1 VRIQVEGAGEHNL
14 RDIDVQFDEG
24 LTAVT
29 GVSGSGKTSLVFD
42 TLYHEARRRF
52 LEVFALGS
60 TALRLAPA
68 RVRSISGLGPAV
80 AVGQNRLN
88 RNPNSTLASASGLH
102 LFLRMLYAGF
112 GERYCPHCGTSL
124 TVYTEDEI
132 VERLLSMA
140 YHQELRLL
148 APLLRGVRG
157 SHRTLLNLLAGQ
169 FGPEALWVDGQ
180 CGATRELDASEG
192 HDVEVELARLGLD
205 ATAAQVRNA
214 VQTAAALGTHSIAV
228 RWNGGSLALSHA
240 PVCTECGAWFGV
252 LRPVHF
258 NKHCPYC
265 AGAGC
270 DRCHGT
276 GLHPEAAAV
285 RLFGLSLPELLALS
299 VEEVRTLFAE
309 GDLPHPAARL
319 RVEIERR
326 LEALDKVGLGYI
338 ALDRAS
344 PSLSRG
350 EAQRVRLAL
359 TLTSRLEDM
368 VHVLDEPTIGQHTA
382 DVIRLMPRLRELA
395 GPVIYVEHDRLAAS
409 VADEVIDLGPGAG
422 RDGGQ
427 LVFQGAP
434 ARLWQADTL
443 TGRYFSM
450 RERVAAP
457 PRRSA
462 PEQFRT
468 VHGADLRNLRGIDV
482 PMPVGRL
489 TVIAGVSGSGKS
501 TLVEDVLVATL
512 REQQPVGCREI
523 AGPSLKPVIVD
534 QGPIGRNPRSNPATY
549 TKLSGV
555 IRDLFAA
562 MSSLTPSHFSFNRLE
577 GACPACKGMGAI
589 EVSMRYL
596 PSTWIPCAA
605 CEGKRFSDEVLSV
618 KVLFDGQSLTIADFY
633 DLDVREALSLLR
645 SERRLPERSTK
656 RAARILT
663 ALRDVGLGYL
673 TLGQPSP
680 TLSGGEAQRV
690 KLAKSLGRG
699 GLSHRLLVLDEPT
712 TGLHPRDVAALLLVL
727 DRLVRRG
734 ATIVVVE
741 HHTDVIRAADWVI
754 ELGPG
759 AGPKGGRLLYAGDP
773 DGLAQQPT
781 PSGQA
786 LRDEA
791 AIQPR
796 VSAQA
801 VPPERSPSIAIRGAR
816 VHNLKSLDVDIPKRA
831 LTVVTGVS
839 GSGKSSLV
847 KDVLEAEAR
856 RRFLET
862 LTLYERQATREGAE
876 ALVESVSG
884 LGVGIAVGT
893 ERRLRYDLRATVGT
907 ATELSRHLA
916 VLLSLMGERRCL
928 ECGAHMDRLPAER
941 QTDAP
946 QAVGR
951 WRCASCGAEDSV
963 ARPRHFSP
971 QTYAAACLT
980 CHGIGYLQK
989 PCPQKLI
996 IHPEKPLCAGAM
1008 YSPGF
1013 FPNGYLC
1020 KPLNFGCDMTRAL
1033 GERYGFD
1040 PEITPWNHMT
1050 PDAQQAFLFGD
1061 AQPLEVTFRSR
1072 SRTGEK
1078 VVRYPGFYGW
1088 VRDWDVGG
1096 MYTESYPCPSC
1107 GGQRLRPEYLAVRI
1121 NGHNV
1126 FELSEMS
1133 LTDLLQVLDDVVL
1146 PDGPLASTAGS
1157 LSAAASLDTARQRLR
1172 FLLQVGL
1179 GYLHL
1184 NRRAASLSAGEAQR
1198 IRLAHLLGS
1207 GLTSLTVLMDEP
1219 SRGMHPSELEAL
1231 LRALKQLRDE
1241 GNTVIV
1247 VEHDPLLIRAAD
1259 HLIDMGPGPGVHG
1272 GQIVAQGTPE
1282 EVARRE
1288 TVTAAWLRG
1297 ERRLDGQDR
1306 RRSPNRWLEIRGA
1319 RANNLCGGTVRFPLH
1334 LLVGVCGVSGSGKST
1349 LCVDTLG
1356 RALSPKKVTT
1366 SVAYEPLEPG
1376 PYDAIEGEPK
1386 RTIVVDQSLAG
1397 ITSPVDYL
1405 KLARPLRRLFA
1416 DSDDAKALG
1425 LEEQHLKR
1433 RCSAC
1438 NGQGLIR
1445 LDMGFLPSVR
1455 VMCETCQ
1462 GTGFL
1467 PEAWDVCLRGWSLP
1481 ELSRL
1486 TIDQVYELFGDLKA
1500 LVRPLEAAREVGL
1513 GYLVLRQPRH
1523 ALSGG
1528 EAQRLK
1534 IAAELCRKTSSST
1547 LYIMDEPTV
1556 GQHLEDVARLVS
1568 VLHRLVNEGHTVLV
1582 LEHHSHLLAS
1592 CDWLVELGPGG
1603 GPQGG
1608 RVIAAGTPEQVAAGA
1623 TPTASYLREVLEV
1636 AG

>member
-1 VRIQVEGAGEHNL
+1 MRIQVEGAGEHNL
-14 RDIDVQFDEG
+14 KDIDVQFGDG
-24 LTAVT
+24 LTVVT

-42 TLYHEARRRF
+42 TLFHEARRRF

-60 TALRLAPA
+60 TSLRLAPA

-80 AVGQNRLN
+80 AVGQNQLN
-88 RNPNSTLASASGLH
+88 RNPSSTLASASGLH
-102 LFLRMLYAGF
+102 LFLRMLYARF
-112 GERYCPHCGTSL
+112 GERYCPQCGASL

-132 VERLLSMA
+132 VERLQNMA
-140 YHQELRLL
+140 HHQELRVF
-148 APLLRGVRG
+148 APLLRDVRG
-157 SHRTLLNLLAGQ
+157 SHRTLLDLLAEQ
-169 FGPEALWVDGQ
+169 FDPEALLVDGQ
-180 CGATRELDASEG
+180 RAATEELDASEG

-205 ATAAQVRNA
+205 TTASQARDAVRA
-214 VQTAAALGTHSIAV
+214 AAALGAHAVTV
-228 RWNGGSLALSHA
+228 RWNGSASVLSNA
-240 PVCTECGAWFGV
+240 PVCTECGTWFGQ
-252 LRPVHF
+252 LSPVHF
-258 NKHCPYC
+258 NTQCPHC
-265 AGAGC
+265 AGSGC
-270 DRCHGT
+270 NRCSGT
-276 GLHPEAAAV
+276 GLHPEAASV
-285 RLFGLSLPELLALS
+285 RVFGLSLPGLLALS
-299 VEEVRTLFAE
+299 VEEVRGLFAE
-309 GDLPHPAARL
+309 SGDTLPAAR
-319 RVEIERR
+319 VQAEVERR
-326 LEALDKVGLGYI
+326 LEALHKVGLGYL
-338 ALDRAS
+338 ALNRTS

-368 VHVLDEPTIGQHTA
+368 VHVLDEPTIGQHPV
-382 DVIRLMPRLRELA
+382 DVARLMPRLRELA
-395 GPVIYVEHDRLAAS
+395 GPVVYVEHDRLAAS

-422 RDGGQ
+422 REGGQ

-434 ARLWQADTL
+434 AGLWKADTP
-443 TGRYFSM
+443 TGRYFSL
-450 RERVAAP
+450 RERVVAP
-457 PRRSA
+457 PRRCA
-462 PEQFRT
+462 PEQFLMVR
-468 VHGADLRNLRGIDV
+468 GANLRNLQGIDV
-482 PMPVGRL
+482 PIPVARL
-489 TVIAGVSGSGKS
+489 TAIAGVSGSGKS
-501 TLVEDVLVATL
+501 TLLEDVLVATL
-512 REQQPVGCREI
+512 CEQEPVGCRQI
-523 AGPSLKPVIVD
+523 DGPPLRPVIVD

-549 TKLSGV
+549 TKLSDV
-555 IRDLFAA
+555 VRDLFAA
-562 MSSLTPSHFSFNRLE
+562 VSSLTPSHFSFNRPE
-577 GACPACKGMGAI
+577 GACPSCNGMGAI

-605 CEGKRFSDEVLSV
+605 CDGKRFSDEVLSV
-618 KVLFDGQSLTIADFY
+618 EVPFGARSLTIADFY

-645 SERRLPERSTK
+645 GERRLPERCTA
-656 RAARILT
+656 RAVRILT
-663 ALRDVGLGYL
+663 ALHDVGLGYL

-690 KLAKSLGRG
+690 KLVKSLGRG

-712 TGLHPRDVAALLLVL
+712 TGLHPRDVAALLVVL

-734 ATIVVVE
+734 CTVVVVE
-741 HHTDVIRAADWVI
+741 HNTDVIRAADWVI

-773 DGLAQQPT
+773 DGLAQLPT

-791 AIQPR
+791 AIHPC
-796 VSAQA
+796 VSTEAA
-801 VPPERSPSIAIRGAR
+801 PPERSPSIAIRAAR
-816 VHNLKSLDVDIPKRA
+816 VHNLKSADVDIPKGV

-884 LGVGIAVGT
+884 LGVAIPVGT
-893 ERRLRYDLRATVGT
+893 ERRLRYDWRATVGT

-916 VLLSLMGERRCL
+916 VLLSLIGERRCL
-928 ECGAHMDRLPAER
+928 QCGAQMARLPVER
-941 QTDAP
+941 QVDAS
-946 QAVGR
+946 QAIGL

-963 ARPRHFSP
+963 AQPRHFSP

-980 CHGIGYLQK
+980 CHGMGDLQT
-989 PCPQKLI
+989 PTPHKLI
-996 IHPEKPLCAGAM
+996 ICPEKPLCAGAM

-1020 KPLNFGCDMTRAL
+1020 KPFNFGYDMTKAL

-1040 PEITPWNHMT
+1040 PETTPWNRMT

-1061 AQPLEVTFRSR
+1061 AEPLEVTFRSR
-1072 SRTGEK
+1072 SRIGKK

-1096 MYTESYPCPSC
+1096 MYTESERCPGC
-1107 GGQRLRPEYLAVRI
+1107 GGQRLRPKYLAVTIDR
-1121 NGHNV
+1121 HNA
-1126 FELSEMS
+1126 FELGEMTLS
-1133 LTDLLQVLDDVVL
+1133 DLLKVLDELVL
-1146 PDGPLASTAGS
+1146 PDGGAASTEMP
-1157 LSAAASLDTARQRLR
+1157 LSAAPTLDTGRQRLR

-1198 IRLAHLLGS
+1198 IRLAGLLGS

-1231 LRALKQLRDE
+1231 LQALRQLREE

-1259 HLIDMGPGPGVHG
+1259 HVIDMGPGPGVEG
-1272 GQIVAQGTPE
+1272 GQVVAQGTPE

-1297 ERRLDGQDR
+1297 EKHFEVRGERRNPSD
-1306 RRSPNRWLEIRGA
+1306 WLEIRGA
-1319 RANNLCGGTVRFPLH
+1319 KANNLCGGTVRFPLH
-1334 LLVGVCGVSGSGKST
+1334 MLVGVCGVSGSGKST

-1376 PYDAIEGEPK
+1376 QYDAIEGAPK
-1386 RTIVVDQSLAG
+1386 RTIVVDQALAG
-1397 ITSPVDYL
+1397 ITSPADYL
-1405 KLARPLRRLFA
+1405 KLTRSLRRLFA

-1425 LEEQHLKR
+1425 LEERHLKR
-1433 RCSAC
+1433 SCSAC

-1455 VMCETCQ
+1455 VLCETCQ

-1467 PEAWDVCLRGWSLP
+1467 PEAWDVCLRGLSLP
-1481 ELSRL
+1481 ELFAL
-1486 TIDQVYELFGDLKA
+1486 TLDEVYELFGDVESLGRALK
-1500 LVRPLEAAREVGL
+1500 AAREVGL
-1513 GYLVLRQPRH
+1513 GYLVLRQPQH

-1534 IAAELCRKTSSST
+1534 LAAELCRKTSGST
-1547 LYIMDEPTV
+1547 LYIIDEPTV
-1556 GQHLEDVARLVS
+1556 GQHMEDVARLTG
-1568 VLHRLVNEGHTVLV
+1568 VLRRLVDEGHTVLV
-1582 LEHHSHLLAS
+1582 LEHHPHLLAS

-1608 RVIAAGTPEQVAAGA
+1608 RVIAEGSPEQVAAGA

-1636 AG
+1636 AR